1 MNKQTEM
8 NTFIMRAFLWSGVV
22 VVVALIVAQ
31 GLIMGF
37 VPGASPNLS
46 AQELTQIFIDRKDNI
61 LIGCLIQ
68 CICWTFYGTWAI
80 PIIMF
85 IRKMEKSWPIL
96 TYASLVN
103 VGGGW
108 VFFILI
114 PMTWAVM
121 AFRAGSIDPQT
132 MQIMNDW
139 VWFDWLYT
147 WPSFSV
153 WMFII
158 AAAIFFDH
166 NVPTIYP
173 RWVAFFNVWSG
184 ILISPAG
191 MIGFFKTGPFAYDG
205 LISFWFAVFVFFGWI
220 VVMTVMSFRV
230 VTEQDRILSGEAP
243 RQPGSKANAIPA
255 AAAVADR

>member
-1 MNKQTEM
+1 MEADLEM
-8 NTFIMRAFLWSGVV
+8 NTSIMRLFLWSGVV
-22 VVVALIVAQ
+22 VVVALIFAQ
-31 GLIMGF
+31 GVLMGF
-37 VPGASPNLS
+37 IPGPSPALS
-46 AQELTQIFIDRKDNI
+46 APALEQIFIDRRSDI
-61 LIGCLIQ
+61 LIGSLIQ
-68 CICWTFYGTWAI
+68 CICWCLYGTWAI

-85 IRKMEKSWPIL
+85 IRKLEGNKMPAL

-121 AFRAGSIDPQT
+121 AFRAGEIDPHT

-158 AAAIFFDH
+158 AAAILMGAGKQK
-166 NVPTIYP
+166 IYP
-173 RWVAFFNVWSG
+173 RWVGFFNIWSG
-184 ILISPAG
+184 ILIFPAG

-205 LISFWFAVFVFFGWI
+205 VISFWFAVIVFFGWMAT
-220 VVMTVMSFRV
+220 MTIASFR
-230 VTEQDRILSGEAP
+230 
-243 RQPGSKANAIPA
+243 
-255 AAAVADR
+255 AVAAQETLQSLTRNTPTGLVSPAEQTLRRA

>member
-1 MNKQTEM
+1 MDKQIEM
-8 NTFIMRAFLWSGVV
+8 NIGVMRLFLWSGVV

-37 VPGASPNLS
+37 IPGPSPALS
-46 AQELTQIFIDRKDNI
+46 PEQLAQIFVERRSAI
-61 LIGCLIQ
+61 LGGALLQ

-85 IRKMEKSWPIL
+85 IRKMEGNTMPAL

-121 AFRAGSIDPQT
+121 AFRAGSIAPET

-158 AAAIFFDH
+158 AAAILM
-166 NVPTIYP
+166 NKSAEAPYP
-173 RWVAFFNVWSG
+173 RWVGFFNLWSG
-184 ILISPAG
+184 LLIFPAG

-205 LISFWFAVFVFFGWI
+205 MISFWFAVFVFFGWM
-220 VVMTVMSFRV
+220 VGMTLMTFRAV
-230 VTEQDRILSGEAP
+230 AEQER
-243 RQPGSKANAIPA
+243 RQTGGASLREPA
-255 AAAVADR
+255 RAAVLH